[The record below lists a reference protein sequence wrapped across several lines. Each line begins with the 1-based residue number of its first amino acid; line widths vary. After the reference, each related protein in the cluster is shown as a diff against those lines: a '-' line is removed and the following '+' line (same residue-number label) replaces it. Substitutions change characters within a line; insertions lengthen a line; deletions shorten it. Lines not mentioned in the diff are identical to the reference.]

1 MTNPKKTP
9 AVAEDVYN
17 SFSDDDIDLEDKR
30 NTDNKTTVPKNSAA
44 RSTVCSPVC
53 LVCQSSPKGPLAP
66 SPGPIRSLVTLL
78 LLCGVLICLVHGL
91 HTPEKNNSQKT
102 AAFQPGNQGQDSQAQ
117 TEQKAPGTAQD
128 SNQCPFT
135 LDR

>member
-30 NTDNKTTVPKNSAA
+30 NTNNKTNVPKNSAV

-53 LVCQSSPKGPLAP
+53 LVCQSSPKRPFSPQGGPVGGAGGGFP
-66 SPGPIRSLVTLL
+66 RPAGSLVMLL
-78 LLCGVLICLVHGL
+78 LSVVH
-91 HTPEKNNSQKT
+91 
-102 AAFQPGNQGQDSQAQ
+102 
-117 TEQKAPGTAQD
+117 
-128 SNQCPFT
+128 
-135 LDR
+135 